1 MPHDDDDDEW
11 MPLLILLGHRICPG
25 KIMPT
30 DEKFKAFVEWKRP
43 KNTSATGNL
52 NKWKQT
58 QGNGRF
64 KASNNGQVKS
74 WRNSQHDGF
83 KSKKGKNDSE
93 KGGYF
98 ANPSCKSDATF
109 ANETNLRGN
118 DLHDKTIEF
127 NCNDDDER

>member
-1 MPHDDDDDEW
+1 
-11 MPLLILLGHRICPG
+11 
-25 KIMPT
+25 MPT

-43 KNTSATGNL
+43 KNTSATENL

-83 KSKKGKNDSE
+83 KSKKGKNNSE
-93 KGGYF
+93 KGVTLPTL
-98 ANPSCKSDATF
+98 ALKVMRR
-109 ANETNLRGN
+109 LRTKLTCVAMMCMTKQLSLIVMTMMR
-118 DLHDKTIEF
+118 DRMTEY
-127 NCNDDDER
+127 